1 MILGSQLKN
10 AILSGSNNISKY
22 KKQINELNIFPVPDG
37 DTGTNMSMTITA
49 AAEAMEAL
57 EDAAPAGEVAKRAAS
72 AMLRGARGNSGV
84 ILSLLFRGISKGLEG
99 KEEIDAQDLVAALE
113 RGVDE
118 AYKAVMK
125 PTEGTIL
132 TVARVASERARE
144 ALELGS
150 DPIQVWD
157 AACMGAADAL
167 EETPELLPV
176 LKKAGVVDAGGQGL
190 CLIFEGMLS
199 VFRSGIVLDGGLSPE
214 EKAEETAQFF
224 RNVAAEFDSEINF
237 TYCTEFVVGRD
248 PEVQKDPLELRLFL
262 ETIGDCVVVV
272 DDEEIIKVHVHTEN
286 PGDALQAGLEYGQLL
301 TVKIENMKE
310 QHRKAAE
317 ENQAQKA
324 AAEPQPEK
332 ERLEPQEPTEEM
344 GFISVAA
351 GDGLKE
357 LFLDLGCANVVSGGQ
372 TMNPSTED
380 LLEAVLATPAKKVF
394 ILPNNK
400 NILMA
405 AEQTVP
411 LVTDREVV
419 VIPTRTIPQ
428 GLSAMLAF
436 DPDLDAEENQE
447 AMLEAAGNV
456 DTGLVTFAARDSEFG
471 GHTIR
476 HGDILGLKNG
486 KLEYIEKDPVAACVK
501 VTRSLSSKRTSF
513 ITLIYGEGITQE
525 QAEEAKRRL
534 EDKLHS
540 DVLLYCQRRVTPRLR
555 HPWTT
560 QAQSTRNLSLR
571 KGFFLSVGVFPRK
584 ERWPCPPCLNW
595 IFKTARAWGPSGP
608 SSSASW
614 ASPRWGICSG
624 FTPAPTRTGASTAS
638 SGTPPSTRWRW

>member
-10 AILSGSNNISKY
+10 AIISGSNNISKF
-22 KKQINELNIFPVPDG
+22 KKQVNELNIFPVPDG
-37 DTGTNMSMTITA
+37 DTGTNMSMTIGA
-49 AAEAMEAL
+49 AAEEMKKL
-57 EDAAPAGEVAKRAAS
+57 EDSATASQVAKKAAS
-72 AMLRGARGNSGV
+72 SMLRGARGNSGV

-99 KEEIDAQDLVAALE
+99 REEISAEDLVAALE
-113 RGVDE
+113 LGVEE

-132 TVARVASERARE
+132 TVARVAAERGRE

-150 DPIQVWD
+150 DPVQVWD

-199 VFRSGIVLDGGLSPE
+199 VFRSGIVLECGLSEE
-214 EKAEETAQFF
+214 EKAQDTEEFF

-237 TYCTEFVVGRD
+237 TYCTEFIVGRD

-272 DDEEIIKVHVHTEN
+272 DDDEIIKTHVHTEN
-286 PGDALQAGLEYGQLL
+286 PGDALQAALQYGQLL

-317 ENQAQKA
+317 ENETAKTAAQEKA
-324 AAEPQPEK
+324 KAERKPL
-332 ERLEPQEPTEEM
+332 ERQEPTEEV

-351 GDGLKE
+351 GEGLQS

-394 ILPNNK
+394 VLPNNK

-411 LVTDREVV
+411 LATDREVI

-436 DPDLDAEENQE
+436 DPDADADSNKE
-447 AMLEAAGNV
+447 AMLEAASNV
-456 DTGLVTFAARDSEFG
+456 DTGLVTFAARDSEYD

-486 KLEYIEKDPVAACVK
+486 KLEYIEKDPVAACVR
-501 VTRSLSSKRTSF
+501 VTRSFASKHTSF

-525 QAEEAKRRL
+525 QAEKAKRTL
-534 EDKLHS
+534 ENKLHS
-540 DVLLYCQRRVTPRLR
+540 DVEITLVNGGQPVYY
-555 HPWTT
+555 
-560 QAQSTRNLSLR
+560 
-571 KGFFLSVGVFPRK
+571 FIISV
-584 ERWPCPPCLNW
+584 E
-595 IFKTARAWGPSGP
+595 
-608 SSSASW
+608 
-614 ASPRWGICSG
+614 
-624 FTPAPTRTGASTAS
+624 
-638 SGTPPSTRWRW
+638 

>member
-1 MILGSQLKN
+1 MTSIVVKDVLPVILGSQLKN
-10 AILSGSNNISKY
+10 AIISGSNNISKF
-22 KKQINELNIFPVPDG
+22 KKQVNELNIFPVPDG
-37 DTGTNMSMTITA
+37 DTGTNMSMTIGA
-49 AAEAMEAL
+49 AAEEMKKL
-57 EDAAPAGEVAKRAAS
+57 EDSATASQVAKKAAS
-72 AMLRGARGNSGV
+72 SMLRGARGNSGV

-99 KEEIDAQDLVAALE
+99 REEISAEDLVAALE
-113 RGVDE
+113 LGVEE

-132 TVARVASERARE
+132 TVARVAAERGRE

-150 DPIQVWD
+150 DPVQVWD

-199 VFRSGIVLDGGLSPE
+199 VFRSGIVLECGLSEE
-214 EKAEETAQFF
+214 EKAQDTEEFF

-237 TYCTEFVVGRD
+237 TYCTEFIVGRD

-272 DDEEIIKVHVHTEN
+272 DDDEIIKTHVHTEN
-286 PGDALQAGLEYGQLL
+286 PGDALQAALQYGQLL

-317 ENQAQKA
+317 ENETAKTAAQEKA
-324 AAEPQPEK
+324 KAERKPL
-332 ERLEPQEPTEEM
+332 ERQEPTEEV

-351 GDGLKE
+351 GEGLQS

-394 ILPNNK
+394 VLPNNK

-411 LVTDREVV
+411 LATDREVI

-436 DPDLDAEENQE
+436 DPDADADSNKE
-447 AMLEAAGNV
+447 AMLEAASNV
-456 DTGLVTFAARDSEFG
+456 DTGLVTFAARDSEYD

-486 KLEYIEKDPVAACVK
+486 KLEYIEKDPVAACVR
-501 VTRSLSSKRTSF
+501 VTRSFASKHTSF

-525 QAEEAKRRL
+525 QAEKAKRTL
-534 EDKLHS
+534 ENKLHS
-540 DVLLYCQRRVTPRLR
+540 DVEITLVNGGQPVYY
-555 HPWTT
+555 
-560 QAQSTRNLSLR
+560 
-571 KGFFLSVGVFPRK
+571 FIISV
-584 ERWPCPPCLNW
+584 E
-595 IFKTARAWGPSGP
+595 
-608 SSSASW
+608 
-614 ASPRWGICSG
+614 
-624 FTPAPTRTGASTAS
+624 
-638 SGTPPSTRWRW
+638 

>member
-1 MILGSQLKN
+1 MVKDVLPVILGSQLKN

-22 KKQINELNIFPVPDG
+22 KKQVNELNIFPVPDG
-37 DTGTNMSMTITA
+37 DTGTNMSMTIGA
-49 AAEAMEAL
+49 AAEEMKGLDDSSTAVQ
-57 EDAAPAGEVAKRAAS
+57 VAKKAAS
-72 AMLRGARGNSGV
+72 SMLRGARGNSGV

-99 KEEIDAQDLVAALE
+99 REEISAEDLVAALE
-113 RGVDE
+113 LGVEE

-132 TVARVASERARE
+132 TVARVAAERGRE
-144 ALELGS
+144 ALEMGS
-150 DPIQVWD
+150 DPVQVWD
-157 AACMGAADAL
+157 AVCMGAADAL
-167 EETPELLPV
+167 EDTPNLLPV

-199 VFRSGIVLDGGLSPE
+199 VFRSGIVLECGLSEE
-214 EKAEETAQFF
+214 EKAQETAEFF

-237 TYCTEFVVGRD
+237 TYCTEFIVGRD
-248 PEVQKDPLELRLFL
+248 PEIQKDPLELRLFL

-272 DDEEIIKVHVHTEN
+272 DDEEIIKTHVHTEN
-286 PGDALQAGLEYGQLL
+286 PGDALQAALQYGQLL

-317 ENQAQKA
+317 ANEARKA
-324 AAEPQPEK
+324 AAAEKPQPEK
-332 ERLEPQEPTEEM
+332 ARLEPQEPTEEM

-351 GDGLKE
+351 GDGLKG
-357 LFLDLGCANVVSGGQ
+357 LFMDLGCANVVSGGQ

-400 NILMA
+400 NIIMA
-405 AEQTVP
+405 AEQTIP
-411 LVTDREVV
+411 LCTDREVI

-436 DPDLDAEENQE
+436 DPDSDAQTNQE

-456 DTGLVTFAARDSEFG
+456 DTGLVTFAARDSEYG

-486 KLEYIEKDPVAACVK
+486 KLEYIEKDPVAACVR
-501 VTRSLSSKRTSF
+501 VTRSFATKHTSF

-525 QAEEAKRRL
+525 QAEEAKRTL
-534 EDKLHS
+534 ENKLHS
-540 DVLLYCQRRVTPRLR
+540 DVEITLVDGGQPVYY
-555 HPWTT
+555 
-560 QAQSTRNLSLR
+560 
-571 KGFFLSVGVFPRK
+571 FIISV
-584 ERWPCPPCLNW
+584 E
-595 IFKTARAWGPSGP
+595 
-608 SSSASW
+608 
-614 ASPRWGICSG
+614 
-624 FTPAPTRTGASTAS
+624 
-638 SGTPPSTRWRW
+638 

>member
-1 MILGSQLKN
+1 MISGAQLKN
-10 AILSGSNNISKY
+10 AIISGSNNISKY

-37 DTGTNMSMTITA
+37 DTGTNMSMTIGA
-49 AAEAMEAL
+49 AAEEMQRL
-57 EDAAPAGEVAKRAAS
+57 EDTATAAQAAKKAAS
-72 AMLRGARGNSGV
+72 SMLRGARGNSGV

-99 KEEIDAQDLVAALE
+99 REEISAEDLVAALE
-113 RGVDE
+113 LGVDE

-132 TVARVASERARE
+132 TVARVAGERARE

-150 DPIQVWD
+150 DPVQVWD

-199 VFRSGIVLDGGLSPE
+199 VFRSGIVLESGLSE
-214 EKAEETAQFF
+214 EERAQETAEFF

-248 PEVQKDPLELRLFL
+248 PEIQKDPLDLRLFL

-272 DDEEIIKVHVHTEN
+272 DDEEIIKTHVHTEN
-286 PGDALQAGLEYGQLL
+286 PGDALQYALQYGQLL

-310 QHRKAAE
+310 QPRKAAE
-317 ENQAQKA
+317 ENEAQKA
-324 AAEPQPEK
+324 AAAALEPQPERAAL
-332 ERLEPQEPTEEM
+332 ERQEPTEEM

-351 GDGLKE
+351 GDGLKS

-394 ILPNNK
+394 VLPNNK
-400 NILMA
+400 NIIMA

-411 LVTDREVV
+411 LATDREVI

-428 GLSAMLAF
+428 GLSAMLAY
-436 DPDLDAEENQE
+436 DPDADADANKET
-447 AMLEAAGNV
+447 MLEAAGNV
-456 DTGLVTFAARDSEFG
+456 DTGLVTFAARDSEYG

-486 KLEYIEKDPVAACVK
+486 KLEYIEKDPVSACVR
-501 VTRSLSSKRTSF
+501 VTRSLATKRTSF
-513 ITLIYGEGITQE
+513 VTLIYGEGITQE
-525 QAEEAKRRL
+525 QAEDAKRRL
-534 EDKLHS
+534 EEKLHS
-540 DVLLYCQRRVTPRLR
+540 DVEITLVNGGQPVYY
-555 HPWTT
+555 
-560 QAQSTRNLSLR
+560 
-571 KGFFLSVGVFPRK
+571 FIISV
-584 ERWPCPPCLNW
+584 E
-595 IFKTARAWGPSGP
+595 
-608 SSSASW
+608 
-614 ASPRWGICSG
+614 
-624 FTPAPTRTGASTAS
+624 
-638 SGTPPSTRWRW
+638 

>member
-1 MILGSQLKN
+1 MTSIVVKDVLPVILGSQLKN
-10 AILSGSNNISKY
+10 AIISGSNNISKF
-22 KKQINELNIFPVPDG
+22 KKQVNELNIFPVPDG
-37 DTGTNMSMTITA
+37 DTGTNMSMTIGA
-49 AAEAMEAL
+49 AAEEMRKL
-57 EDAAPAGEVAKRAAS
+57 EDSATASQVAKKAAS
-72 AMLRGARGNSGV
+72 SMLRGARGNSGV

-99 KEEIDAQDLVAALE
+99 REEISAEDLVAALE
-113 RGVDE
+113 LGVEE

-132 TVARVASERARE
+132 TVARVAAERGRE

-150 DPIQVWD
+150 DPVQVWD

-199 VFRSGIVLDGGLSPE
+199 VFRSGIVLECGLSEE
-214 EKAEETAQFF
+214 EKAQDTEEFF

-237 TYCTEFVVGRD
+237 TYCTEFIVGRD

-272 DDEEIIKVHVHTEN
+272 DDDEIIKTHVHTEN
-286 PGDALQAGLEYGQLL
+286 PGDALQAALQYGQLL

-317 ENQAQKA
+317 ENETAKTAAQEKA
-324 AAEPQPEK
+324 KAERKPL
-332 ERLEPQEPTEEM
+332 ERQEPTEEV

-351 GDGLKE
+351 GEGLQS

-394 ILPNNK
+394 VLPNNK

-411 LVTDREVV
+411 LATDREVI

-436 DPDLDAEENQE
+436 DPDADADSNKE
-447 AMLEAAGNV
+447 AMLEAASNV
-456 DTGLVTFAARDSEFG
+456 DTGLVTFAARDSEYD

-486 KLEYIEKDPVAACVK
+486 KLEYIEKDPVAACVR
-501 VTRSLSSKRTSF
+501 VTRSFASKHTSF

-525 QAEEAKRRL
+525 QAEKAKRTL
-534 EDKLHS
+534 ENKLHS
-540 DVLLYCQRRVTPRLR
+540 DVEITLVNGGQPVYY
-555 HPWTT
+555 
-560 QAQSTRNLSLR
+560 
-571 KGFFLSVGVFPRK
+571 FIISV
-584 ERWPCPPCLNW
+584 E
-595 IFKTARAWGPSGP
+595 
-608 SSSASW
+608 
-614 ASPRWGICSG
+614 
-624 FTPAPTRTGASTAS
+624 
-638 SGTPPSTRWRW
+638 

>member
-1 MILGSQLKN
+1 MSAFHNSTLLITGGTGSFGHTVLKHFLETD
-10 AILSGSNNISKY
+10 IGEIRIFSRDE
-22 KKQINELNIFPVPDG
+22 KKQDDMRHELQARHPEAAKKVKFYIGDVRNPQAVRDAMPGVDYIFH
-37 DTGTNMSMTITA
+37 A
-49 AAEAMEAL
+49 AALKQVPSCEFFPMEAVRTNVL
-57 EDAAPAGEVAKRAAS
+57 GTDNVLHAAIEAGVKRVVCLSTDKAAYPIN
-72 AMLRGARGNSGV
+72 AM
-84 ILSLLFRGISKGLEG
+84 GISK
-99 KEEIDAQDLVAALE
+99 AMME
-113 RGVDE
+113 RVIY
-118 AYKAVMK
+118 AN
-125 PTEGTIL
+125 
-132 TVARVASERARE
+132 ARVAAERGRE

-157 AACMGAADAL
+157 AVCMGAADAL

-199 VFRSGIVLDGGLSPE
+199 VFRSGIVLECGLSEE
-214 EKAEETAQFF
+214 EKAEETAEFF

-248 PEVQKDPLELRLFL
+248 PEVQKDPLDLRLFL

-272 DDEEIIKVHVHTEN
+272 DDDEIIKTHVHTEN
-286 PGDALQAGLEYGQLL
+286 PGDALQAALQYGQLL

-317 ENQAQKA
+317 ENEAQKA
-324 AAEPQPEK
+324 ASSQAQAQPEK
-332 ERLEPQEPTEEM
+332 AKLEPQEPTEEM

-351 GDGLKE
+351 GDGLKS
-357 LFLDLGCANVVSGGQ
+357 LFMDLGCANVVSGGQ

-400 NILMA
+400 NIIMA

-411 LVTDREVV
+411 LATDREVI

-436 DPDLDAEENQE
+436 DPDSDAETNQE

-486 KLEYIEKDPVAACVK
+486 KLEYIEKDPVSACVR
-501 VTRSLSSKRTSF
+501 VARSFANKHTSF

-525 QAEEAKRRL
+525 QAEEAKRTL
-534 EDKLHS
+534 ESKLHS
-540 DVLLYCQRRVTPRLR
+540 DVEITLVNGGQPVY
-555 HPWTT
+555 
-560 QAQSTRNLSLR
+560 
-571 KGFFLSVGVFPRK
+571 FFIISV
-584 ERWPCPPCLNW
+584 E
-595 IFKTARAWGPSGP
+595 
-608 SSSASW
+608 
-614 ASPRWGICSG
+614 
-624 FTPAPTRTGASTAS
+624 
-638 SGTPPSTRWRW
+638 

>member
-1 MILGSQLKN
+1 MVKDVLPVILGSQLKN

-22 KKQINELNIFPVPDG
+22 KKQVNELNIFPVPDG
-37 DTGTNMSMTITA
+37 DTGTNMSMTIGA
-49 AAEAMEAL
+49 AAEEMKGL
-57 EDAAPAGEVAKRAAS
+57 DDSSTAAQVAKKAAS
-72 AMLRGARGNSGV
+72 SMLRGARGNSGV

-99 KEEIDAQDLVAALE
+99 REEISAEDLVAALE
-113 RGVDE
+113 LGVEE

-132 TVARVASERARE
+132 TVARVAAERGRE
-144 ALELGS
+144 ALEMGS
-150 DPIQVWD
+150 DPVQVWD
-157 AACMGAADAL
+157 AVCMGAADAL
-167 EETPELLPV
+167 EDTPNLLPV

-199 VFRSGIVLDGGLSPE
+199 VFRSGIVLECGLSEE
-214 EKAEETAQFF
+214 EKAQETAEFF

-237 TYCTEFVVGRD
+237 TYCTEFIVGRD
-248 PEVQKDPLELRLFL
+248 PEIQKDPLELRLFL

-272 DDEEIIKVHVHTEN
+272 DDDEIIKTHVHTEN
-286 PGDALQAGLEYGQLL
+286 PGDALQAALQYGQLL

-317 ENQAQKA
+317 ANEAQKA
-324 AAEPQPEK
+324 AAAEKPQPEK
-332 ERLEPQEPTEEM
+332 AHLEPQEPTEEM

-351 GDGLKE
+351 GDGLKS
-357 LFLDLGCANVVSGGQ
+357 LFMDLGCANVVSGGQ

-400 NILMA
+400 NIIMA
-405 AEQTVP
+405 AEQTIP
-411 LVTDREVV
+411 LCTDREVI

-436 DPDLDAEENQE
+436 DPDSDAQTNQE

-456 DTGLVTFAARDSEFG
+456 DTGLVTFAARDSEYG

-486 KLEYIEKDPVAACVK
+486 KLEYIEKDPVAACVR
-501 VTRSLSSKRTSF
+501 VTRSFATKHTSF

-525 QAEEAKRRL
+525 QAEEAKRTL
-534 EDKLHS
+534 ENKLHS
-540 DVLLYCQRRVTPRLR
+540 DVEITLVDGGQPVYY
-555 HPWTT
+555 
-560 QAQSTRNLSLR
+560 
-571 KGFFLSVGVFPRK
+571 FIISV
-584 ERWPCPPCLNW
+584 E
-595 IFKTARAWGPSGP
+595 
-608 SSSASW
+608 
-614 ASPRWGICSG
+614 
-624 FTPAPTRTGASTAS
+624 
-638 SGTPPSTRWRW
+638 

>member
-1 MILGSQLKN
+1 MVKDVLPVILGSQLKN

-22 KKQINELNIFPVPDG
+22 KKQVNELNIFPVPDG
-37 DTGTNMSMTITA
+37 DTGTNMSMTTGA
-49 AAEAMEAL
+49 AAEEMKGL
-57 EDAAPAGEVAKRAAS
+57 DDSSTAAQVAKKAAS
-72 AMLRGARGNSGV
+72 SMLRGARGNSGV

-99 KEEIDAQDLVAALE
+99 REEISAEDLVAALE
-113 RGVDE
+113 LGVEE

-132 TVARVASERARE
+132 TVARVAAERGRE
-144 ALELGS
+144 ALEMGS
-150 DPIQVWD
+150 DPVQVWD
-157 AACMGAADAL
+157 AVCMGAADAL
-167 EETPELLPV
+167 EDTPNLLPV

-199 VFRSGIVLDGGLSPE
+199 VFRSGIVLECGLSEE
-214 EKAEETAQFF
+214 EKAQETAEFF

-237 TYCTEFVVGRD
+237 TYCTEFIVGRD
-248 PEVQKDPLELRLFL
+248 PEIQKDPLELRLFL

-272 DDEEIIKVHVHTEN
+272 DDEEIIKTHVHTEN
-286 PGDALQAGLEYGQLL
+286 PGDALQAALQYGQLL

-317 ENQAQKA
+317 ANEARKA
-324 AAEPQPEK
+324 AAAEKPQPEK
-332 ERLEPQEPTEEM
+332 ARLEPQEPTEEM

-351 GDGLKE
+351 GDGLKG
-357 LFLDLGCANVVSGGQ
+357 LFMDLGCANVVSGGQ

-400 NILMA
+400 NIIMA
-405 AEQTVP
+405 AEQTIP
-411 LVTDREVV
+411 LCTDREVI

-436 DPDLDAEENQE
+436 DPDSDAQNNQE

-456 DTGLVTFAARDSEFG
+456 DTGLVTFAARDSEYG

-486 KLEYIEKDPVAACVK
+486 KLEYIEKDPVAACVR
-501 VTRSLSSKRTSF
+501 VTRSFATKHTSF

-525 QAEEAKRRL
+525 QAEEAKRTL
-534 EDKLHS
+534 ENKLHS
-540 DVLLYCQRRVTPRLR
+540 DVEITLVDGGQPVYY
-555 HPWTT
+555 
-560 QAQSTRNLSLR
+560 
-571 KGFFLSVGVFPRK
+571 FIISV
-584 ERWPCPPCLNW
+584 E
-595 IFKTARAWGPSGP
+595 
-608 SSSASW
+608 
-614 ASPRWGICSG
+614 
-624 FTPAPTRTGASTAS
+624 
-638 SGTPPSTRWRW
+638 